1 MQINSIQNSNSPS
14 FNAAMLKIKH
24 PTRVTDIINR
34 NLVLSNAKEMLINPE
49 AIEAI
54 LPHADNKS
62 LSITTKT
69 LCYEVF
75 TDIKSDTLEKL
86 DAACAKAK
94 TLNVYSKA
102 VDFIN

>member
-1 MQINSIQNSNSPS
+1 MQINSIQNTNSPS
-14 FNAAMLKIKH
+14 FNAMLKIKH

-34 NLVLSNAKEMLINPE
+34 NLVLSKANEILINPE
-49 AIEAI
+49 SIEAI
-54 LPHADNKS
+54 LPHADNKA

-94 TLNVYSKA
+94 TLDVYSNA
-102 VDFIN
+102 VDFINQ